1 MMHKNTS
8 LSKSRS
14 KSMKVNSVSD
24 KREKLF
30 VSLAWKQFIYLP
42 TVEGFEQLIVLTI
55 ESEEQCL
62 LLRKGILL
70 PVA

>member
-1 MMHKNTS
+1 
-8 LSKSRS
+8 
-14 KSMKVNSVSD
+14 MKVNSVSE

-30 VSLAWKQFIYLP
+30 VRLAWKQFIYFP
-42 TVEGFEQLIVLTI
+42 TVEGFAQLIVFTI

-70 PVA
+70 TVA